1 MSRCW
6 RCAALLR
13 LRAAD
18 RGPLAA
24 DPQTTASLTGIRLG
38 NGIYGVSKHG
48 VVAMTESLFTELRAA
63 GMGGTLSAHVLCPQT
78 VATNITIS
86 ERNRHLQ
93 ERGGSDAAVTPDTS
107 APGHQAF
114 QCAPPSQ
121 SAGV

>member
-1 MSRCW
+1 
-6 RCAALLR
+6 
-13 LRAAD
+13 
-18 RGPLAA
+18 
-24 DPQTTASLTGIRLG
+24 
-38 NGIYGVSKHG
+38 
-48 VVAMTESLFTELRAA
+48 MTEALFTELRAA
-63 GMGGTLSAHVLCPQT
+63 GMGATLSAHVLCPQT